1 MKQRQLA
8 LLDTDALQVA
18 CTVRELGGV
27 QFHCVNFGSPE
38 VLIRT
43 LQRGHRFDGILIALH
58 DDNKWSLDELLKV
71 RDATLGSSTSVM
83 LLVHEDELV
92 RERGLVR
99 RALTEGMDFVRSPIE
114 KTEFLLRFDRLAGPR
129 ASVRRSLS

>member
-18 CTVRELGGV
+18 CTVRELRGV

-38 VLIRT
+38 ALIRT

-58 DDNKWSLDELLKV
+58 GDNEWSIDELLKL
-71 RDATLGSSTSVM
+71 RNAMLEESISVM
-83 LLVHEDELV
+83 LLAHDDELAQ
-92 RERGLVR
+92 ERWLVR
-99 RALTEGMDFVRSPIE
+99 KALAEGMDFVRSPVE
-114 KTEFLLRFDRLAGPR
+114 KTEFLLRFDHLASPR
-129 ASVRRSLS
+129 ASAQR

>member
-18 CTVRELGGV
+18 CTVRELGEL

-38 VLIRT
+38 MLIRT
-43 LQRGHRFDGILIALH
+43 LQRGHHFDGILIALH
-58 DDNKWSLDELLKV
+58 DDNEWSLEELLKV
-71 RDATLGSSTSVM
+71 RDATLGDSNSVM
-83 LLVHEDELV
+83 LLVHDDELAQ
-92 RERGLVR
+92 ERGLVR

-114 KTEFLLRFDRLAGPR
+114 KTEFLLRFDRLGRPR
-129 ASVRRSLS
+129 KSAQR